1 MDQLRTQAA
10 EVPPPRR
17 ASHDGVL
24 KVSDPQVAADAALAV
39 FGIPAIHTPS
49 GSSGSLTGS
58 LAGSGTPIGQ
68 AMSLCGASASASDRA
83 TVASLFRG
91 ASEANIMSAA
101 SGASLTSNVVSA
113 ASHCERCA
121 TLAMRVLEMKKEVDH
136 ARAAAIRE
144 IKESNAARD
153 NFIATISHEIRTPL
167 TSLIA
172 AVQLLTDIPI
182 KSDNAAKISHFI
194 EVQKTCGLQLL
205 ELINDILDFCK
216 LRSATFNLN
225 EEPMDVDSI
234 VRQSVSIFEQTCA
247 SKGVTLEIHSSP
259 AKAHYIGDAK
269 RLRQIIVNLISN
281 AVKFTDVGRIT
292 LTVRCVPAGADI
304 AGAAGVSGADDST
317 HMFYIQVKDT
327 GSGISAEN
335 LKNVF
340 KPYFSQKKEH
350 WTTVMNGIGLGLAIS
365 QELVHLMGGT
375 ISVDSDGITGTT
387 ATVQVPLR
395 CTDYVTRSGSGATSL
410 AGVPVMIV
418 DDRMEHR
425 MNMTRLVVKWAM
437 APACF
442 TCTSEAVMALDVQPD
457 RFAIALVDIDLSES
471 SAGDNGAIFAQHVR
485 SKKLPMHLIAV
496 SSVGSTFGG
505 DGLFDHV
512 LVKPITEMQLFNAI
526 QKVFIRR
533 ASSALSASPL
543 VALGSRSRSE
553 PMPGAA
559 AAAAA
564 SAAERTAERGV
575 VKRVMVV
582 DDDKTNAGL
591 FADMLAVLGYKQIRT
606 AHSAAECL
614 TLLAKEHADL
624 VFMDVVMPDVDGVEC
639 TRRIR
644 RAPTK
649 YGSPKIVALTADAL
663 DATKHKCLQGGV
675 DFFITKPLTME
686 DLRNCLA
693 WVSR

>member
-1 MDQLRTQAA
+1 MDG
-10 EVPPPRR
+10 
-17 ASHDGVL
+17 DVL
-24 KVSDPQVAADAALAV
+24 KVPDPRVAEEAALAV
-39 FGIPAIHTPS
+39 FGTPMMLHRQS
-49 GSSGSLTGS
+49 NEVGGGSSTNLTGNLS
-58 LAGSGTPIGQ
+58 NSGTPLER
-68 AMSLCGASASASDRA
+68 ALTFCERRSPPPSAGGSAG
-83 TVASLFRG
+83 TVSPQ
-91 ASEANIMSAA
+91 
-101 SGASLTSNVVSA
+101 
-113 ASHCERCA
+113 HCERCV

-172 AVQLLTDIPI
+172 AVQLLTGIPI

-225 EEPMDVDSI
+225 EEPMDVDAI

-247 SKGVTLEIHSSP
+247 SKGVSLEIHSLP
-259 AKAHYIGDAK
+259 AQGHYIGDAK

-292 LTVRCVPAGADI
+292 LTVRCDA
-304 AGAAGVSGADDST
+304 SGGGEEDDST
-317 HMFYIQVKDT
+317 HMFYVQVRDT

-350 WTTVMNGIGLGLAIS
+350 WTSVMNGIGLGLAIS
-365 QELVHLMGGT
+365 QELVHLMGGSIT
-375 ISVDSDGITGTT
+375 VDSDGITGTT

-395 CTDYVTRSGSGATSL
+395 CTDYVTRGSSGAASL

-425 MNMTRLVVKWAM
+425 MNMTRLVVKWLM
-437 APACF
+437 APSCF
-442 TCTSEAVMALDVQPD
+442 TCTSEAIMALDVQPD
-457 RFAIALVDIDLSES
+457 RFPVALIDIDLSES
-471 SAGDNGAIFAQHVR
+471 AVGDNGAIFAQHVR

-526 QKVFIRR
+526 QRVFIRR
-533 ASSALSASPL
+533 VSAPLPTPL
-543 VALGSRSRSE
+543 VRSKSE
-553 PMPGAA
+553 PVPSSAA

-564 SAAERTAERGV
+564 ADAVPLVSER
-575 VKRVMVV
+575 RVIVV

-591 FADMLAVLGYKQIRT
+591 FADMLAALGYQRIRT
-606 AHSAAECL
+606 AHSATECL
-614 TLLAKEHADL
+614 TLLTKEHADV
-624 VFMDVVMPDVDGVEC
+624 VFMDVVMPEVDGVEC

-644 RAPTK
+644 RSPTK
-649 YGSPKIVALTADAL
+649 YGYPKIVALTADAL
-663 DATKHKCLQGGV
+663 DATKAKCLQGGV
-675 DFFITKPLTME
+675 DYFITKPLTMD

-693 WVSR
+693 WVGR

>member
-1 MDQLRTQAA
+1 METSRASI
-10 EVPPPRR
+10 RR

-24 KVSDPQVAADAALAV
+24 KVPDPQVAADAAFAV
-39 FGIPAIHTPS
+39 FGTPVASS
-49 GSSGSLTGS
+49 GSSSSNS
-58 LAGSGTPIGQ
+58 LAGSGTPLTL
-68 AMSLCGASASASDRA
+68 AATYSAGELSSS
-83 TVASLFRG
+83 VASSIASLLRG
-91 ASEANIMSAA
+91 AASE
-101 SGASLTSNVVSA
+101 ASLTSSNA
-113 ASHCERCA
+113 QHCERCA

-144 IKESNAARD
+144 IKESNSARD

-194 EVQKTCGLQLL
+194 DVQKTCGLQLL

-225 EEPMDVDSI
+225 EEPMDVDTI

-247 SKGVTLEIHSSP
+247 SKGVALEIHSRPSQG
-259 AKAHYIGDAK
+259 HYIGDAK

-292 LTVRCVPAGADI
+292 LTVRCD
-304 AGAAGVSGADDST
+304 AAAQPGVSQTGGDDKSIREADDST
-317 HMFYIQVKDT
+317 HMFYVQVKDT

-350 WTTVMNGIGLGLAIS
+350 WTSVMNGIGLGLAIS

-375 ISVDSDGITGTT
+375 ITVDSDGITGTT
-387 ATVQVPLR
+387 AAVQVPLR
-395 CTDYVTRSGSGATSL
+395 CTDYVTRGGSGAASL
-410 AGVPVMIV
+410 AGVPVMII

-437 APACF
+437 APSCF

-471 SAGDNGAIFAQHVR
+471 VAGDNGALFAQHVR
-485 SKKLPMHLIAV
+485 SKKLPLHLIAV

-512 LVKPITEMQLFNAI
+512 MVKPITEMQLFNAI
-526 QKVFIRR
+526 QRVFIRR
-533 ASSALSASPL
+533 PSPPSAHSVPTRSAS
-543 VALGSRSRSE
+543 E
-553 PMPGAA
+553 PIPTAVRQQPVAA
-559 AAAAA
+559 AQVRA
-564 SAAERTAERGV
+564 TQNII
-575 VKRVMVV
+575 VV
-582 DDDKTNAGL
+582 DDDRTNAGL
-591 FADMLAVLGYKQIRT
+591 FADMLAALGYKRIRT
-606 AHSAAECL
+606 AHSAVECNQ
-614 TLLAKEHADL
+614 LLAKEHADI
-624 VFMDVVMPDVDGVEC
+624 VFMDVIMPDVDGVEC

-644 RAPTK
+644 KEPAK
-649 YGSPKIVALTADAL
+649 YGTPKIVALTADAL
-663 DATKHKCLQGGV
+663 DSTKHKCLQGGV
-675 DFFITKPLTME
+675 DYFITKPLTMD